1 MNNEM
6 NQEIFESEE
15 IVEMEKKETLLD
27 KGKNLLKAG
36 VSKAKDGVK
45 WAKENPTDAGMVFVE
60 AAAGLGV
67 VLLTAAGLKSTKNA
81 DRMAEDLYQQSKAQ
95 LENEQP
101 KEIYIVK
108 Q

>member
-36 VSKAKDGVK
+36 VSKAKDAGK
-45 WAKENPTDAGMVFVE
+45 WIKENPTDAGMVAVE
-60 AAAGLGV
+60 AAAGFGILV
-67 VLLTAAGLKSTKNA
+67 LTAAGLKSTKNV
-81 DRMAEDLYQQSKAQ
+81 DRRSEDLYQASMEKLGEESQ
-95 LENEQP
+95 